1 MAAAVDID
9 ALAQLDQRDV
19 AALTEHMDIYPDD
32 PATRGEQVAVYN
44 RGQRYIVTPH
54 VPCCDCPDMIHRRP
68 SGGCKHIRRVEF
80 ARGERAI
87 PAGVDYD
94 AIDDGLHIDTGVSR

>member
-1 MAAAVDID
+1 
-9 ALAQLDQRDV
+9 
-19 AALTEHMDIYPDD
+19 
-32 PATRGEQVAVYN
+32 
-44 RGQRYIVTPH
+44 
-54 VPCCDCPDMIHRRP
+54 MIHRRP

-80 ARGERAI
+80 VRGERAI